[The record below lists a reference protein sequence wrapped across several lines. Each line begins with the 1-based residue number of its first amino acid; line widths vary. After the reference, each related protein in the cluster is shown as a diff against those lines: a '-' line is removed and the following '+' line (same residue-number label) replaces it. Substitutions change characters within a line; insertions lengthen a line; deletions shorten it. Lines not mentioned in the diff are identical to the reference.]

1 MKHRLLTLY
10 SRCLFVLLG
19 IGFIVNI
26 RILSHW
32 TALWFPSVRVTCS
45 VSHDLREREA
55 VPVEEKKP
63 LLRDASPIPTKKPDL
78 PLAANVTDSDAI
90 PVDFRVPSW

>member
-1 MKHRLLTLY
+1 M
-10 SRCLFVLLG
+10 LLG

-32 TALWFPSVRVTCS
+32 TTLWFPSVRVTCS
-45 VSHDLREREA
+45 VSNDLREREA

-78 PLAANVTDSDAI
+78 PLVANVTDSDAI

>member
-1 MKHRLLTLY
+1 M
-10 SRCLFVLLG
+10 LLG

-32 TALWFPSVRVTCS
+32 TTLWFPSVRVTCS

-63 LLRDASPIPTKKPDL
+63 DGVSGVKLMVLDNVCYNIYERNTYVFSADKTYMNKKRIP
-78 PLAANVTDSDAI
+78 DSESD
-90 PVDFRVPSW
+90 VVV